1 MTEWA
6 SILSTIA
13 GAAMFFSKSKADN
26 GNGNGGGKNNT
37 STKTDLDPTEASY
50 QEYKQKVEEA
60 QAQQQANDPRNK
72 TMYLG
77 DPTAPY
83 DAFYDYSN
91 DRIYNTPSSVRNLED
106 DSTAKACRARLVSPY
121 LLSQEVERIGVDD
134 SEMKKLSVI
143 GSTPDES
150 QIVKSLGGEANF
162 FKRYFEPSLYIPQA
176 EIDGETKFVA
186 TQARGNFRYVTFYV
200 EIFNP
205 CDREIELQMCGVT
218 NIRVGETK
226 CQAVHIGGDLPYGE
240 DFTMGENEKDA
251 KHYMYDSADYNI
263 PNRGNKWWNAA
274 RDLQVEPFQGGKSVQ
289 CKWKDMSYPYI
300 LCDNIFD
307 NGYSNQNWKDIAA
320 GLYKFRTGWATYDK
334 ENSREKNYEPQY
346 LKIDSMSSAIVKM
359 TLPLAS
365 MDDTKVYYAPESE
378 LFDWDF
384 RKGEIERIYSSIGV
398 PDSEFDFDPQ
408 TIVNLKMNG
417 GGRNAVYASYYTLMH
432 NKGISDY
439 LRFDFKP
446 APSLNGKTFEIEL
459 ELVNKIGQYY
469 PKGDRDLKNQ
479 YDKVNHKS
487 FELKFIPTAR
497 PANMA
502 NEWHNSYIDD
512 RSIPDESQPRSVQLG
527 LIQKKFNYAYEDTIN
542 EAFDASANN

>member
-1 MTEWA
+1 MNGLI
-6 SILSTIA
+6 SLISTVA
-13 GAAMFFSKSKADN
+13 GAALFFHKNKDVDAKG
-26 GNGNGGGKNNT
+26 GN
-37 STKTDLDPTEASY
+37 TKTDTSTLDPTESSY

-77 DPTAPY
+77 SPTAPY

-106 DSTAKACRARLVSPY
+106 KFTANACRARLVSPY
-121 LLSQEVERIGVDD
+121 LLSQNVERIGVDD
-134 SEMKKLSVI
+134 SNLKVLSVI
-143 GSTPDES
+143 GSSPDAS
-150 QIVKSLGGEANF
+150 AIVKDFGGSANF
-162 FKRYFEPSLYIPQA
+162 FKRYFEPDLYIPSA
-176 EIDGETKFVA
+176 TIDGQNKYVA

-205 CDREIELQMCGVT
+205 CDREIELQMCGVS

-226 CQAVHIGGDLPYGE
+226 CQPVHIGGDLPYGE
-240 DFTMGENEKDA
+240 DFTMGENEKHA
-251 KHYMYDSADYNI
+251 KHYMYDYADFDI
-263 PNRGNKWWNAA
+263 LNRGNKWWHAA
-274 RDLQVEPFQGGKSVQ
+274 RELQVEPFQGGKSVE
-289 CKWKDMSYPYI
+289 CKWKEMTYPYM
-300 LCDNIFD
+300 LCDNIFN
-307 NGYSNQNWKDIAA
+307 NGYSNQNWGDIAA
-320 GLYKFRTGWATYDK
+320 GLYKFRTGTQWATYDK
-334 ENSREKNYEPQY
+334 EKSREKNYEPNY

-365 MDDTKVYYAPESE
+365 LDDTKVYYAPEGE

-384 RKGEIERIYSSIGV
+384 RKGKIERIFSSIGV
-398 PDSEFDFDPQ
+398 PDSEFANFSTQ
-408 TIVNLKMNG
+408 ELAKIVING
-417 GGRNAVYASYYTLMH
+417 GRDLVYYSYYTLLH

-439 LRFDFKP
+439 LRFDFKS
-446 APSLNGKTFEIEL
+446 APSLNGKTFEIKL
-459 ELVNKIGQYY
+459 ELANRIEQFY
-469 PKGDRDLKNQ
+469 PKGDKDLVNQ
-479 YDKVNHKS
+479 DSDVHSKS

-497 PANMA
+497 PTSMA
-502 NEWHNSYIDD
+502 NVWQNSYIDD

>member
-1 MTEWA
+1 MNGLI
-6 SILSTIA
+6 SLISTVA
-13 GAAMFFSKSKADN
+13 GAALFFHKNKDVDAKG
-26 GNGNGGGKNNT
+26 GN
-37 STKTDLDPTEASY
+37 TKTDTATLDPTESSY

-91 DRIYNTPSSVRNLED
+91 DRVYNTPSSVKNLED
-106 DSTAKACRARLVSPY
+106 KFTANACRARLVSPY
-121 LLSQEVERIGVDD
+121 LLSQNVERIGVDD
-134 SEMKKLSVI
+134 SNLKVLSVI
-143 GSTPDES
+143 GSSPDAS
-150 QIVKSLGGEANF
+150 AIVKNTFGGSANF
-162 FKRYFEPSLYIPQA
+162 FKRYFEPDLYIPTATIGGQ
-176 EIDGETKFVA
+176 IKYVA

-205 CDREIELQMCGVT
+205 CDREIELQMCGVS

-226 CQAVHIGGDLPYGE
+226 CQPVHIGGDLPYGE
-240 DFTMGENEKDA
+240 DFTMGENEKNA
-251 KHYMYDSADYNI
+251 KHYMYDGADYNI
-263 PNRGNKWWNAA
+263 LDRGNKWWHAA
-274 RDLQVEPFQGGKSVQ
+274 RDLQVEPFQGGKSVE
-289 CKWKDMSYPYI
+289 CKWKEMTYPYM
-300 LCDNIFD
+300 LCDNIFN
-307 NGYSNQNWKDIAA
+307 NGYSNQNWGDIAA
-320 GLYKFRTGWATYDK
+320 GLYKFRTGTQWATYDK
-334 ENSREKNYEPQY
+334 EKSREKNYEPNY

-365 MDDTKVYYAPESE
+365 MDDTKVYYAPEGE

-384 RKGEIERIYSSIGV
+384 RKGKIERIFSSIGV
-398 PDSEFDFDPQ
+398 PDSEFANFSPQ
-408 TIVNLKMNG
+408 ELAKIVING
-417 GGRNAVYASYYTLMH
+417 GRDLVYYSYYTLLH

-439 LRFDFKP
+439 LRFDFKS
-446 APSLNGKTFEIEL
+446 APSLNGKTFEIKL
-459 ELVNKIGQYY
+459 ELANRIEQFY
-469 PKGDRDLKNQ
+469 PKGDKDLVNQ
-479 YDKVNHKS
+479 DSDVHSKS

-497 PANMA
+497 PTSMA
-502 NEWHNSYIDD
+502 NVWQNSYIDD

>member
-1 MTEWA
+1 MNGLI
-6 SILSTIA
+6 SLISTVA
-13 GAAMFFSKSKADN
+13 GAALFFHKNKDVDDKG
-26 GNGNGGGKNNT
+26 GN
-37 STKTDLDPTEASY
+37 TKTDTSTLDPTESSY

-91 DRIYNTPSSVRNLED
+91 DRVYNTPSSVKNLED
-106 DSTAKACRARLVSPY
+106 KFTANACRARLVSPY
-121 LLSQEVERIGVDD
+121 LLSQNVERIGVDD
-134 SEMKKLSVI
+134 SNLKVLSVI
-143 GSTPDES
+143 GSSPDAS
-150 QIVKSLGGEANF
+150 AIVKNTFGGSANF
-162 FKRYFEPSLYIPQA
+162 FKRYFEPDLYIPSA
-176 EIDGETKFVA
+176 TIDGQNKYVA

-205 CDREIELQMCGVT
+205 CDREIELQMCGVS

-226 CQAVHIGGDLPYGE
+226 CQPVHIGGDLPYGE
-240 DFTMGENEKDA
+240 DFTMGENEKNA
-251 KHYMYDSADYNI
+251 KHYMYDGADYNI
-263 PNRGNKWWNAA
+263 LDRGNKWWHAA
-274 RDLQVEPFQGGKSVQ
+274 RDLQVEPFQGGKSVE
-289 CKWKDMSYPYI
+289 CKWKEMTYPYM
-300 LCDNIFD
+300 LCDNIFN
-307 NGYSNQNWKDIAA
+307 NGYSNQNWGDIAA
-320 GLYKFRTGWATYDK
+320 GLYKFRTGTQWATYDK
-334 ENSREKNYEPQY
+334 EKSREKNYEPNY

-365 MDDTKVYYAPESE
+365 MDDTKVYYAPEGE

-384 RKGEIERIYSSIGV
+384 RKGKIERIFSSIGV
-398 PDSEFDFDPQ
+398 PDSEFANFSLQ
-408 TIVNLKMNG
+408 ELAKIKMNG
-417 GGRNAVYASYYTLMH
+417 GRDLVYYSYYTLLH

-439 LRFDFKP
+439 LRFDFKS
-446 APSLNGKTFEIEL
+446 APSLNGKTFEIKL
-459 ELVNKIGQYY
+459 ELANRIEQFY
-469 PKGDRDLKNQ
+469 PKGDKDLVNQ
-479 YDKVNHKS
+479 DSDVHSKS

-497 PANMA
+497 PTSMA
-502 NEWHNSYIDD
+502 NVWQNSYIDD

>member
-1 MTEWA
+1 MNGLI
-6 SILSTIA
+6 SLISTVA
-13 GAAMFFSKSKADN
+13 GAALFFHKNKDVDDKG
-26 GNGNGGGKNNT
+26 GN
-37 STKTDLDPTEASY
+37 TKTDTSTLDPTESSY

-91 DRIYNTPSSVRNLED
+91 DRVYNTPSSVKNLED
-106 DSTAKACRARLVSPY
+106 KFTANACRARLVSPY
-121 LLSQEVERIGVDD
+121 LLSQNVERIGVDD
-134 SEMKKLSVI
+134 SNLKVLSVI
-143 GSTPDES
+143 GSSPDAS
-150 QIVKSLGGEANF
+150 AIVKNTFGGSANF
-162 FKRYFEPSLYIPQA
+162 FKRYFEPDLYMPTATIGGQ
-176 EIDGETKFVA
+176 IKYVA

-205 CDREIELQMCGVT
+205 CDREIELQMCGVS

-226 CQAVHIGGDLPYGE
+226 CQPVHIGGDLPYGE
-240 DFTMGENEKDA
+240 DFTMGENEKNA
-251 KHYMYDSADYNI
+251 KHYMYDGADYNI
-263 PNRGNKWWNAA
+263 LDRGNKWWHAA
-274 RDLQVEPFQGGKSVQ
+274 RDLQVEPFQGGKSVE
-289 CKWKDMSYPYI
+289 CKWKEMTYPYM
-300 LCDNIFD
+300 LCDNIFN
-307 NGYSNQNWKDIAA
+307 NGYSNQNWGDIAA
-320 GLYKFRTGWATYDK
+320 GLYKFRTGTQWATYDK
-334 ENSREKNYEPQY
+334 EKSREKNYEPNY

-365 MDDTKVYYAPESE
+365 MDDTKVYYAPEGE

-384 RKGEIERIYSSIGV
+384 RKGKIERIFSSIGV
-398 PDSEFDFDPQ
+398 PDSEFANFSPQ
-408 TIVNLKMNG
+408 ELAKIVING
-417 GGRNAVYASYYTLMH
+417 GRDLVYYSYYTLLH

-439 LRFDFKP
+439 LRFDFKS
-446 APSLNGKTFEIEL
+446 APSLNGKTFEIKL
-459 ELVNKIGQYY
+459 ELANRIEQFY
-469 PKGDRDLKNQ
+469 PKGDKDLVNQ
-479 YDKVNHKS
+479 DSDVHSKS

-497 PANMA
+497 PTSMA
-502 NEWHNSYIDD
+502 NVWQNSYIDD